1 MKSMTG
7 GEVLMKKPRE
17 HCVNSKYA
25 HFTMKILPGGDRCHG
40 PPDLIELPVVPHWGQ
55 GVRCRLFEVR
65 GRMPT
70 CCC

>member
-25 HFTMKILPGGDRCHG
+25 HFTAKILPGGNRCHG
-40 PPDLIELPVVPHWGQ
+40 PPDLIELPVVPHWG
-55 GVRCRLFEVR
+55 
-65 GRMPT
+65 
-70 CCC
+70 